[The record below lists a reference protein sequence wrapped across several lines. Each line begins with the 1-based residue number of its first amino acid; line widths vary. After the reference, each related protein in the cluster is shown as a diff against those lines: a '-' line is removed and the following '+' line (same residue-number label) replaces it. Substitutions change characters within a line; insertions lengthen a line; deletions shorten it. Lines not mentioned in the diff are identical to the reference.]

1 MCLEFSNVRFEG
13 SMVGED
19 LFGLVL
25 NAKVCIAPY
34 RQTRNINDIVEMPNK
49 FWLYLACG
57 KPIISC
63 IIPNIHLNE
72 PFVYQCEDE
81 KDFVTKVIR
90 AITDNT
96 EMIESQ
102 RSEFA
107 RSNTWEVRIDTL
119 EKIYASKN

>member
-1 MCLEFSNVRFEG
+1 MSL
-13 SMVGED
+13 
-19 LFGLVL
+19 LFIS
-25 NAKVCIAPY
+25 AK
-34 RQTRNINDIVEMPNK
+34 TK
-49 FWLYLACG
+49 
-57 KPIISC
+57 
-63 IIPNIHLNE
+63 
-72 PFVYQCEDE
+72 

-119 EKIYASKN
+119 EKIYASKKLMTVFDSMLYASQ